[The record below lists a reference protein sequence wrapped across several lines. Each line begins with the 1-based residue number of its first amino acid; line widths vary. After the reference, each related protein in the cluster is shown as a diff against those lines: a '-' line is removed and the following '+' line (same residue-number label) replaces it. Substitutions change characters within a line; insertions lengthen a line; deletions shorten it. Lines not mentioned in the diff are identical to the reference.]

1 MSGGAF
7 FSVIWGL
14 VLISFVLTVIS
25 YEVSADTSVN
35 NTTMEYQKVVNGK
48 LADIRLIGPGL
59 PPETW
64 EYNVNLPDLTLESTK
79 TLDPDVPTMTW
90 SYGCSATSATM
101 YYGYYDRN
109 GYPNMYIGPTNGGIF
124 PLTNAVWGA
133 SSEGDGQ
140 CPLTAS
146 QKGLDDRTTY
156 GHKDDYYYKYGS
168 STDPYYGN
176 WNEHSPLDSIGD
188 FMGTNQ
194 YIHYQSTDGG
204 TWFINYA
211 DGSPF
216 YDPSDADLGG
226 KRDGIHGMKLFA
238 ESRGYSVIINY
249 NQYIYGYN
257 GNTKGFTYDQY
268 KAEIDAGYPV
278 LIQVKGHT
286 MLGVGYSGD
295 DQVILHDT
303 WDYSSHTM
311 TWGGYYSGMLHYA
324 VGVLHLTPVTATYT
338 ITASA
343 GSGGNISPSGSVM
356 VPSGG
361 NQTFAISPDSG
372 YSISDVLVD
381 NESQGKISS
390 YPFTNVVSN
399 HTISATFTVTPVT
412 NYTILATS
420 GPGGSIIPS
429 GSVTVPSGGN
439 QTFVIS
445 PDSGYSISDVLVDN
459 ESHGTISSYSFTN
472 VVSNHTISAT
482 FTVTPVTNYTILAT
496 SGSGGS
502 ISPSG
507 SVTVPSGGNQTFAI
521 SPDSGY
527 SISDVLV
534 DNESYGKISSY
545 SFTNV
550 VSNHTISATFTV
562 TPVTNYTIL
571 ATAGPGG
578 SIIPSGS
585 VTVPSGGNQT
595 FVISPDSGYSIS
607 DVLVDNESY
616 GKISSYSFTSVVSNH
631 TISATFTA
639 TPVTNYTILATTGSG
654 GSIIPSGSVM
664 VPSGGNQTFVIS
676 PDSGYSISDVLVDNE
691 SYGKISSYS
700 FTNVVSNHTIS
711 ATFTVTPVT
720 NYTILATSGPGGSIS
735 PSGSVTVPSGGNQTF
750 AISPDSGYSISDV
763 LVDNESYGKISS
775 YSFTSVV
782 SNHTISA
789 TFTVTPVINYTI
801 LATSGPGGSISPSG
815 SVTVPSGGN
824 QTFVI
829 TNNLGM
835 NINDVIVDNESKGA
849 IRSYTFTNVLANHTI
864 TASFKVVYPQSWYI
878 NATAGTGGII
888 DPSGLVRVF
897 NGYNTSF
904 SITAL
909 SCYNIADV
917 IINNT
922 LSLGSQSSPFI
933 FNFTNVTSNQSI
945 EAKFTRINYKIKAT
959 AGTGGT
965 ISPSGEVSAGCGD
978 TKTFTISPDTN
989 NHVSSV
995 LVDGENKGA
1004 LLSYTFD
1011 NITADHSISATFSGS
1026 GGNYTINAS
1035 ADAYTLIYPHGTNL
1049 FDKGDNQTYLTQ
1061 AKPGSDLLNITV
1073 DNNSNPPAESWTF
1086 SYISTD
1092 HNISTTGQFT
1102 PGQVHVLFTLNQT
1115 YGEAPLIVKFTDQ
1128 SFGDPLSYYWQF
1140 GDGYISTEKDPVHLY
1155 QTPGVYTVTL
1165 RASNNQSGGVGVLNN
1180 GVTVTG

>member
-381 NESQGKISS
+381 NES
-390 YPFTNVVSN
+390 
-399 HTISATFTVTPVT
+399 
-412 NYTILATS
+412 
-420 GPGGSIIPS
+420 
-429 GSVTVPSGGN
+429 
-439 QTFVIS
+439 
-445 PDSGYSISDVLVDN
+445 
-459 ESHGTISSYSFTN
+459 
-472 VVSNHTISAT
+472 
-482 FTVTPVTNYTILAT
+482 
-496 SGSGGS
+496 
-502 ISPSG
+502 
-507 SVTVPSGGNQTFAI
+507 
-521 SPDSGY
+521 
-527 SISDVLV
+527 
-534 DNESYGKISSY
+534 YGKISSY
-545 SFTNV
+545 SFTN
-550 VSNHTISATFTV
+550 
-562 TPVTNYTIL
+562 
-571 ATAGPGG
+571 
-578 SIIPSGS
+578 
-585 VTVPSGGNQT
+585 
-595 FVISPDSGYSIS
+595 
-607 DVLVDNESY
+607 
-616 GKISSYSFTSVVSNH
+616 
-631 TISATFTA
+631 
-639 TPVTNYTILATTGSG
+639 
-654 GSIIPSGSVM
+654 
-664 VPSGGNQTFVIS
+664 
-676 PDSGYSISDVLVDNE
+676 
-691 SYGKISSYS
+691 
-700 FTNVVSNHTIS
+700 
-711 ATFTVTPVT
+711 
-720 NYTILATSGPGGSIS
+720 
-735 PSGSVTVPSGGNQTF
+735 
-750 AISPDSGYSISDV
+750 
-763 LVDNESYGKISS
+763 
-775 YSFTSVV
+775 VV